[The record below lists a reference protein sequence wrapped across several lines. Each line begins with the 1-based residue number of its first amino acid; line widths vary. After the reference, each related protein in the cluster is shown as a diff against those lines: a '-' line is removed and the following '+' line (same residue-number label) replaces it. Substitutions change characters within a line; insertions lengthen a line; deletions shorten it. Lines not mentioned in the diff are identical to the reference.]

1 MNEDYVEVVWKIVE
15 RSKGTGV
22 SVVLLFCT
30 TEHSYGITR
39 AAQNIGK
46 SMKFTWIASDAWD
59 TTKVHLSNTAV
70 VAVKLGPSTS
80 GF

>member
-39 AAQNIGK
+39 AAQNIGGAT
-46 SMKFTWIASDAWD
+46 KFTWIASDAWD
-59 TTKVHLSNTAV
+59 TTKVDLSNTAV
-70 VAVKLGPSTS
+70 LAVKLGPSTS

>member
-39 AAQNIGK
+39 GC
-46 SMKFTWIASDAWD
+46 S
-59 TTKVHLSNTAV
+59 TKYWRGDEVHLDC
-70 VAVKLGPSTS
+70 
-80 GF
+80 